1 MASVSR
7 HVIILGLVCFLTFF
21 AGLGRG
27 AIGDS
32 DEAFYAE
39 AAREMVA
46 SSDWLTPY
54 YNYEV
59 RFQKPI
65 LFYWLVSVAYKAAG
79 VGEAAARFPSAL
91 AGLGLSLLT
100 YLVGR
105 RWFDA
110 GTGFFAATI
119 VATAFGYFSIG
130 RLSLPD
136 LPLAFFIAAATWG
149 LIEGVGSPLATATM
163 SPARRRWWLAFA
175 GVMMGLG
182 ILTKGPVGVALPV
195 LAVLPVWWKERRG
208 ATPDDTARLPG
219 LTDLLLVGGLVLL
232 VAGPWFLAMAEHHG
246 LAYMHRFFI
255 GENLERFATDRYN
268 EPRPIW
274 FYVPI
279 VLGGLMPW
287 SPFILL
293 WLPTW
298 RRVFRRERLVTRAEW
313 RAIIWAAVP
322 FVFYSVSIGKQP
334 RYILP
339 MLPPMALL
347 LARTVIARL
356 PEDTRGAVTPRT
368 GRQTALAWCGTLC
381 AVFLFILGVLL
392 HRARPLLFVLTPSLA
407 LVCTGIITIAAI
419 SVLVASWSRRRWA
432 LPVTMTAASIATLLS
447 LHYSVASAADLE
459 PVQVMARKYAAVY
472 QGHEPSATYRVF
484 VRNLV
489 FYTTV
494 KQTDLVQPEEV
505 VDFLAQPR
513 RVLCVITQD
522 DLARLTAT
530 YGLKTRTLHEVQ
542 YFNPAGLRLR
552 TLLWPD
558 PARDLETVLLVT
570 NQ

>member
-1 MASVSR
+1 MSR
-7 HVIILGLVCFLTFF
+7 HVLILGLVSFLTFF

-39 AAREMVA
+39 ASREMIA
-46 SSDWLTPY
+46 SGDWLTPH

-65 LFYWLVSVAYKAAG
+65 LFYWLVAIAYKAAG
-79 VGEAAARFPSAL
+79 VGEAAARLPAAL
-91 AGLGLSLLT
+91 AGFGLVIVT

-110 GTGFFAATI
+110 GTGFFAATV
-119 VATAFGYFSIG
+119 VATSFGYFSIG

-149 LIEGVGSPLATATM
+149 LIEGIGSPIATTTTPVAQ
-163 SPARRRWWLAFA
+163 RRLWLAFA

-182 ILTKGPVGVALPV
+182 LLTKGPVGVALPV
-195 LAVLPVWWKERRG
+195 LAVLPVWWKERRSLVG
-208 ATPDDTARLPG
+208 EDAARLPG
-219 LTDLLLVGGLVLL
+219 VVDLLLVGGLVLA
-232 VAGPWFLAMAEHHG
+232 VAAPWFLAMADHHG
-246 LAYMHRFFI
+246 LAYVHRFFI
-255 GENLERFATDRYN
+255 GENFERFATDRYN
-268 EPRPIW
+268 EPRPLW

-298 RRVFRRERLVTRAEW
+298 RRVFRRERMVTRAEW

-322 FVFYSVSIGKQP
+322 FLFYSASIGKQP

-356 PEDTRGAVTPRT
+356 PDEGSATGPRT

-381 AVFLFILGVLL
+381 AVLFLILGVLL

-407 LVCTGIITIAAI
+407 LVCTGIITAGAV
-419 SVLVASWSRRRWA
+419 SVLFASWSRRRWA
-432 LPVTMTAASIATLLS
+432 LPVTMAMASIATLLS
-447 LHYSVASAADLE
+447 LQYSVASAADLE
-459 PVQVMARKYAAVY
+459 PVQVMARKYAAAY
-472 QGHEPSATYRVF
+472 QGHELSATYRVF

-489 FYTTV
+489 FYTGV
-494 KQTDLVQPEEV
+494 KQTDLVEPQEV
-505 VDFLAQPR
+505 VDFLQQPQ
-513 RVLCVITQD
+513 RVLTVITRD
-522 DLARLTAT
+522 DLTSLTQE
-530 YGLKTRTLHEVQ
+530 YGLRVKTLAEVQ
-542 YFNPAGLRLR
+542 YFNPAGVRLR

>member
-1 MASVSR
+1 MSR
-7 HVIILGLVCFLTFF
+7 HVLILGLVCFLTFF

-39 AAREMVA
+39 ASREMVA
-46 SSDWLTPY
+46 SGDWLTPY
-54 YNYEV
+54 YNYEL

-65 LFYWLVSVAYKAAG
+65 LFYWFVATAYKAAG
-79 VGEAAARFPSAL
+79 VGEAAARFPAAL
-91 AGLGLSLLT
+91 AGLGLAILT

-110 GTGFFAATI
+110 ATGFFAATV
-119 VATAFGYFSIG
+119 VATSFGYFSIG

-149 LIEGVGSPLATATM
+149 LIEGIASPIA
-163 SPARRRWWLAFA
+163 SPAITVGRRRLWLAFA

-182 ILTKGPVGVALPV
+182 LLAKGPVGVALPV
-195 LAVLPVWWKERRG
+195 LASLPVWWKERRSVAG
-208 ATPDDTARLPG
+208 EDAARLPG
-219 LTDLLLVGGLVLL
+219 VIDILL
-232 VAGPWFLAMAEHHG
+232 VAVLAFVVAAPWFVAMADHHG

-298 RRVFRRERLVTRAEW
+298 RRVFRRERMVTRAEW

-322 FVFYSVSIGKQP
+322 FIFYSASIGKQP

-356 PEDTRGAVTPRT
+356 PDDSAAGAARS
-368 GRQTALAWCGTLC
+368 GRQSALAWCGTLC
-381 AVFLFILGVLL
+381 AVLFLILGLLL

-407 LVCTGIITIAAI
+407 LVCTGIITTGAI
-419 SVLVASWSRRRWA
+419 SVLIASWSRRRWA
-432 LPVTMTAASIATLLS
+432 LPVTMAVASIATLLS
-447 LHYSVASAADLE
+447 LQYSVASAADLE

-472 QGHEPSATYRVF
+472 QGDEPSATYRVF
-484 VRNLV
+484 VRNLI
-489 FYTTV
+489 FYTGV
-494 KQTDLVQPEEV
+494 KQTDLGQPEEV
-505 VDFLAQPR
+505 VEFLQQPR

-522 DLARLTAT
+522 DLGRLEQSH
-530 YGLKTRTLHEVQ
+530 GLHTRTLAEVQ
-542 YFNPAGLRLR
+542 YFNPAGVRLR

>member
-1 MASVSR
+1 MSR
-7 HVIILGLVCFLTFF
+7 HVLILGLVCFLTFF

-39 AAREMVA
+39 ASREMVA
-46 SSDWLTPY
+46 SGDWLTPY
-54 YNYEV
+54 YNYEL

-65 LFYWLVSVAYKAAG
+65 LFYWLVSASYTVAG
-79 VGEAAARFPSAL
+79 VREAAARFPSAL
-91 AGLGLSLLT
+91 AGFGLAILT
-100 YLVGR
+100 YLAGR

-110 GTGFFAATI
+110 ATGFFAATV
-119 VATAFGYFSIG
+119 VATSFGYFSIG

-136 LPLAFFIAAATWG
+136 LPLAFFIAASTWG
-149 LIEGVGSPLATATM
+149 LIEAIGSPIATA
-163 SPARRRWWLAFA
+163 SLSVSRRRLWFVFA
-175 GVMMGLG
+175 GLMMGLG
-182 ILTKGPVGVALPV
+182 LLAKGPVGVALPV
-195 LAVLPVWWKERRG
+195 LAAIPVWWHERRSTTG
-208 ATPDDTARLPG
+208 EDAARLPG
-219 LTDLLLVGGLVLL
+219 LLDVLLVGTIVVL
-232 VAGPWFLAMAEHHG
+232 VAAPWFVAMAQHHG
-246 LAYMHRFFI
+246 LAYVHRFFI

-268 EPRPIW
+268 EPRPLW

-298 RRVFRRERLVTRAEW
+298 RRVFRRERSVTRAEW

-322 FVFYSVSIGKQP
+322 FIFYSASIGKQP

-356 PEDTRGAVTPRT
+356 PDDGPSVAPRT
-368 GRQTALAWCGTLC
+368 GRQRALAWCGTVC
-381 AVFLFILGVLL
+381 AVLFLILGILL

-407 LVCTGIITIAAI
+407 LVCTGIITAGAV
-419 SVLVASWSRRRWA
+419 SVLIASWTRRRWV
-432 LPVTMTAASIATLLS
+432 LPVTMTVASIATLLS

-459 PVQVMARKYAAVY
+459 PVQVMARKYAAAY

-489 FYTTV
+489 FYTGV
-494 KQTDLVQPEEV
+494 KQTDLVQPEQV
-505 VDFLAQPR
+505 VEFLRQPR
-513 RVLCVITQD
+513 RVLCVITRD
-522 DLARLTAT
+522 DLDRLTREH
-530 YGLKTRTLHEVQ
+530 GLRTSTLAEVQ
-542 YFNPAGLRLR
+542 YFNPAGVRLR

-558 PARDLETVLLVT
+558 PSRDLETVLLVT